1 MDEGDEITANYV
13 DRLTVELQGYDI
25 TSVQWMLYH
34 IIFGLFPKWLKFDH
48 PLICFDINLKLYIFF
63 NNLAILSIE
72 LFWQL

>member
-1 MDEGDEITANYV
+1 MGNDSDENTAQA
-13 DRLTVELQGYDI
+13 RGKKAAE
-25 TSVQWMLYH
+25 
-34 IIFGLFPKWLKFDH
+34 LFPQWLKFDH